1 MKEPKA
7 GSATAYP
14 KAHFIDNNEP
24 NLIKVIKQNPLATL
38 VYCDDNGKVDIS
50 HIPFHFQQPLQV
62 NDESCINQQ
71 ILVAHISNHHPLAVQ
86 LNKQQVFQ
94 SVQESYKN
102 TYIKL
107 IFHGENDYISPND
120 IAMKHRHLNPVPSWN
135 YVNVHIEGKVSV
147 IGEIQQKLQQILDSS
162 EYFENLY
169 SLLNSTSLKN
179 TVNDN
184 TFKDNIVKDNTVK
197 NNKVTS
203 CTHEAINLEEQ
214 SRWSPHSL
222 SNKTIEQSIMPMLN
236 AITFFKL
243 TIKTCEG
250 RFKLSQNKPRVVRED
265 IATQLRKRQ
274 KHGLADFIYED

>member
-86 LNKQQVFQ
+86 LNRQQVFQ
-94 SVQESYKN
+94 SLTESSKS
-102 TYIKL
+102 TSIKL

-120 IAMKHRHLNPVPSWN
+120 IAFTHRHLNPVPSWN

-147 IGEIQQKLQQILDSS
+147 IGGAQQKLRQILDSS
-162 EYFENLY
+162 EYFEHLY
-169 SLLNSTSLKN
+169 TLLNSTSLTNTSLKN
-179 TVNDN
+179 TA
-184 TFKDNIVKDNTVK
+184 KDNTVK
-197 NNKVTS
+197 NDKVTNS
-203 CTHEAINLEEQ
+203 THGVKNSEEQ

-243 TIKTCEG
+243 TIKSCEG

-265 IATQLRKRQ
+265 IAAQLRKRQ
-274 KHGLADFIYED
+274 KNGLADFIHEGL

>member
-86 LNKQQVFQ
+86 LNRQQVLQ
-94 SVQESYKN
+94 SVKESSKS
-102 TYIKL
+102 TSIKL

-120 IAMKHRHLNPVPSWN
+120 IAVTHRHLNPVPSWN

-147 IGEIQQKLQQILDSS
+147 IGGAQQKLRQILDSS
-162 EYFENLY
+162 EYFEHLY
-169 SLLNSTSLKN
+169 TLLNSTSLTNTSLKN
-179 TVNDN
+179 TA
-184 TFKDNIVKDNTVK
+184 KDNTVK
-197 NNKVTS
+197 NDKVTNS
-203 CTHEAINLEEQ
+203 THGV
-214 SRWSPHSL
+214 
-222 SNKTIEQSIMPMLN
+222 K
-236 AITFFKL
+236 KL
-243 TIKTCEG
+243 
-250 RFKLSQNKPRVVRED
+250 
-265 IATQLRKRQ
+265 
-274 KHGLADFIYED
+274 